1 MSKSETFESLVK
13 ELLPTS
19 ENPLLISKEFMGVP
33 VFQFKIEFNP
43 EDFNFFP
50 SMVVRDLRGNS
61 IWYSEDSP
69 YFSEDDL
76 LFDLEGLSRAYYNGD
91 GKADDNAI
99 ERAQMLLE
107 DLKGMIKRLEDLND
121 LKGQWIT
128 FCGIYGFG
136 SKIS

>member
-1 MSKSETFESLVK
+1 
-13 ELLPTS
+13 
-19 ENPLLISKEFMGVP
+19 MGVP